1 MIKMKIQSTNEQIC
15 NYLKKQISDGTLKQ
29 GQQLNLNQI
38 AESIGVSVTPVRDAV
53 NLLIYE
59 GFIDKIGNRM
69 FIHKIP
75 EDERAMLEESIVAQ
89 ICSGYDICIAKG
101 KRDILVEELENI
113 LAIQQNPD
121 HINQDKDEMT
131 FDVVFVRCTDN
142 KFLYQNIVKDY
153 EYYDDLMYIAYQ
165 INREKQ
171 KEKSLKEHK
180 QMIAFIKEGR
190 DREFHELIRE
200 HYEDIVADE

>member
-1 MIKMKIQSTNEQIC
+1 MKIQSTNEQIC